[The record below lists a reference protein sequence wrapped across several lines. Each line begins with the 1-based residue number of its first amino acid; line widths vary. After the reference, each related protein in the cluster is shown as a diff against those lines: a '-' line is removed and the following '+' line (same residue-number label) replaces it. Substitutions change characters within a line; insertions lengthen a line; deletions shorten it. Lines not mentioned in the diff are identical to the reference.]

1 MVARKVTKDYFDEYG
16 RRNGAV
22 LSTEVKRLEDRPPKV
37 PYIPYET
44 WLEEKH
50 KEEWSKRNP
59 SENPDRGDIVN
70 HVNKQGGI
78 PEVKKASERQAGG
91 AHYKD
96 FPIQPAEY
104 CQKNKLGFMES
115 NVIKYVSRH
124 DRKGKAKDIKKA
136 IHMLELLLEFEY
148 GEQYTQGEEI

>member
-16 RRNGAV
+16 RRNPM
-22 LSTEVKRLEDRPPKV
+22 STNYVEPLTSSTKPSFSPNDAPFED
-37 PYIPYET
+37 
-44 WLEEKH
+44 WLKEKM
-50 KEEWSKRNP
+50 KEEQNKFNP
-59 SENPDRGDIVN
+59 NENPDRRDVTP
-70 HVNKQGGI
+70 VTKR
-78 PEVKKASERQAGG
+78 ASERQAGG
-91 AHYKD
+91 QHYKD

-115 NVIKYVSRH
+115 NVVKYVSRH

-148 GEQYTQGEEI
+148 GEQYKQGEEV

>member
-1 MVARKVTKDYFDEYG
+1 MVSRRVTPEYFDDNG
-16 RRNGAV
+16 KRNVQERTRPLVKLGSEHVPYEVWLEQEHARQK
-22 LSTEVKRLEDRPPKV
+22 SMMNPTETLEAKKASLVKR
-37 PYIPYET
+37 
-44 WLEEKH
+44 
-50 KEEWSKRNP
+50 
-59 SENPDRGDIVN
+59 
-70 HVNKQGGI
+70 
-78 PEVKKASERQAGG
+78 ASERQAGG

-115 NVIKYVSRH
+115 NVVKYVSRH

-148 GEQYTQGEEI
+148 GEQYKQGEEV

>member
-1 MVARKVTKDYFDEYG
+1 MTFRDLKDYDYDEYG
-16 RRNGAV
+16 HLDRRNPM
-22 LSTEVKRLEDRPPKV
+22 LSTEVKRLEDQPHKV
-37 PYIPYET
+37 RYVPYET
-44 WLEEKH
+44 WLEERH
-50 KEEWSKRNP
+50 KEEWGKRGP
-59 SENPDRGDIVN
+59 SENPDRRDDAPVT
-70 HVNKQGGI
+70 KR
-78 PEVKKASERQAGG
+78 ASERQAGG

-124 DRKGKAKDIKKA
+124 DRKGKSKDIKKA

-148 GEQYTQGEEI
+148 GEQYTQGEEV

>member
-1 MVARKVTKDYFDEYG
+1 M
-16 RRNGAV
+16 
-22 LSTEVKRLEDRPPKV
+22 LSTEVKRLEDQPPKV
-37 PYIPYET
+37 PYEPYED
-44 WLEEKH
+44 WLVRKN

-59 SENPDRGDIVN
+59 SENPDRE
-70 HVNKQGGI
+70 KASL
-78 PEVKKASERQAGG
+78 VKRASERQAGG
-91 AHYKD
+91 QHYKD

-115 NVIKYVSRH
+115 NVVKYVSRH

-148 GEQYTQGEEI
+148 GEQYKQGEEV